1 MPFTGIYAEVTIV
14 HVPRNIRK
22 RKVTSSVTG
31 TNNPVYNEAIL
42 FDLGDLDT
50 EKIKVQI
57 TLKQKRTDKP
67 DKAIGRVLLG
77 NDVYDS
83 TAKMHWSNAINAN
96 KPIAQWHYLRRC
108 QSFSNLAMRRRLRKR
123 LSDSENGGDFQHSDS
138 SSSDN

>member
-1 MPFTGIYAEVTIV
+1 M
-14 HVPRNIRK
+14 
-22 RKVTSSVTG
+22 TG

-108 QSFSNLAMRRRLRKR
+108 
-123 LSDSENGGDFQHSDS
+123 
-138 SSSDN
+138 